1 MICLAI
7 IHLAYVASISVV
19 RNHSLANER
28 TLTVCGGEGERA
40 GWSIQFAFKFLA
52 CPSRSV
58 YFI

>member
-1 MICLAI
+1 MMMCLAI
-7 IHLAYVASISVV
+7 IHLAYVALISVV
-19 RNHSLANER
+19 YEWTSTE
-28 TLTVCGGEGERA
+28 CGGEGERA